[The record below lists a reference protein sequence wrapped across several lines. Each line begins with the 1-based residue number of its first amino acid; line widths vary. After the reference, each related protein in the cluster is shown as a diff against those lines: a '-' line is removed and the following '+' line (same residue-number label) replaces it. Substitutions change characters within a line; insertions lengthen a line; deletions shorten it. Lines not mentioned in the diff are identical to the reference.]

1 MDTLHTVLNRGC
13 SIWDQ
18 TRMPEQEL
26 RQRLDQVR
34 AGMKERNIDL
44 LLVYGDSWKFGHL
57 AYVSHFIPKN
67 RGALAVIPLEGEPAL
82 VIQEPSRNN
91 PFSSTLTWIKETHSV
106 GKFAQGLNEALK
118 ARNLNPKRVGL
129 AAVEEQLNIREWR
142 ELEKLLENV
151 EWVNTGDYLSSL
163 RLLKSPVELSLI
175 KEATAIL
182 EQALARFEKIAK
194 PGQKEYQ
201 VMAELER
208 EARRRGVED
217 FRLLLARSSMPKV
230 GLRPAADSALQKG
243 EAILI
248 FVAASYQRYWAELGK
263 TFCLGR
269 PSEKIAKDY
278 ETAKDV
284 FQRLVAG
291 LSSRI
296 QTSIPTSFLPR
307 ERERIEGGG
316 LVEASASALSLGEVS
331 APVRDSLESYG
342 LGNGLG
348 LDLSEEPSLSSA
360 IKDPIKAGMVLT
372 LRTCFT
378 GEQSGSALISRPY
391 LVTESGLEP
400 LARIDNKLA
409 AIGE

>member
-13 SIWDQ
+13 SIWDK

-26 RQRLDQVR
+26 RGRIDQVR
-34 AGMKERNIDL
+34 AGMKERNVDL

-106 GKFAQGLNEALK
+106 GKFAQGLGEALK
-118 ARNLNPKRVGL
+118 TRGLKPKRVGL
-129 AAVEEQLNIREWR
+129 ATVEEQLNIREWR

-151 EWVNTGDYLSSL
+151 EWVNMGDYLRSL
-163 RLLKSPVELSLI
+163 RLVKSPVELSLL

-182 EQALARFEKIAK
+182 EQALARFEKIAQ

-201 VMAELER
+201 IMAELER

-217 FRLLLARSSMPKV
+217 FRLLLARSSTPKI
-230 GLRPAADSALQKG
+230 GLRPAGDSALQKG
-243 EAILI
+243 EAVLIL
-248 FVAASYQRYWAELGK
+248 VAASYQRYWSELGQ
-263 TFCLGR
+263 TYCLGR
-269 PSEKIAKDY
+269 PSEKIAKDH
-278 ETAKDV
+278 EMA
-284 FQRLVAG
+284 
-291 LSSRI
+291 SRI
-296 QTSIPTSFLPR
+296 FNR
-307 ERERIEGGG
+307 
-316 LVEASASALSLGEVS
+316 LVEATKAGTSALTPGEVP

-348 LDLSEEPSLSSA
+348 LDLTEEPLLGSA
-360 IKDPIKAGMVLT
+360 IKSPIKAGMVLT
-372 LRTCFT
+372 LRSCFT
-378 GEQSGSALISRPY
+378 GQEAGSALISRPY
-391 LVTESGLEP
+391 IVGNSGLEP
-400 LARIDNKLA
+400 LARSEGRLIV
-409 AIGE
+409 IGD

>member
-13 SIWDQ
+13 SIWDK

-26 RQRLDQVR
+26 RGRIEQVR
-34 AGMKERNIDL
+34 AGMKQRAVDL
-44 LLVYGDSWKFGHL
+44 LLVYGDSWKFGQL

-106 GKFAQGLNEALK
+106 GKFAQGLSEALK
-118 ARNLNPKRVGL
+118 TRGLKPKRVGL

-142 ELEKLLENV
+142 ELDKLLENV
-151 EWVNTGDYLSSL
+151 ERVEMGDYISSL
-163 RLLKSPVELSLI
+163 RLVKSPVELSLI

-182 EQALARFEKIAK
+182 EQALARFEKTAS

-217 FRLLLARSSMPKV
+217 FRLLLARSSTPRV
-230 GLRPAADSALQKG
+230 GLRPAVDAALQRG

-248 FVAASYQRYWAELGK
+248 LVAASYQRYWAELGA

-269 PSEKIAKDY
+269 PSEKIAKDH

-291 LSSRI
+291 LSA
-296 QTSIPTSFLPR
+296 PTSFLPR
-307 ERERIEGGG
+307 ERGRIEGGG
-316 LVEASASALSLGEVS
+316 SSKSGGSVFSLDEVS
-331 APVRDSLESYG
+331 APARDSLLAYG
-342 LGNGLG
+342 LANGLG
-348 LDLSEEPSLSSA
+348 LDLTEEPSPGQATNDS
-360 IKDPIKAGMVLT
+360 IKPGSVLT
-372 LRTCFT
+372 LRTCLT
-378 GEQSGSALISRPY
+378 GEQSGSALISAPFS
-391 LVTESGLEP
+391 VTESGLQP
-400 LARIDNKLA
+400 LARAHDTLIS
-409 AIGE
+409 IGD

>member
-1 MDTLHTVLNRGC
+1 VDTLHTVLNRGC
-13 SIWDQ
+13 SIWDK

-26 RQRLDQVR
+26 RRRLDQVR
-34 AGMKERNIDL
+34 VGMKERNIDL

-106 GKFAQGLNEALK
+106 GKFAQGISEALK
-118 ARNLNPKRVGL
+118 TRGLKPKRVGL

-142 ELEKLLENV
+142 ELEKLLETV
-151 EWVNTGDYLSSL
+151 EWVNMGDYLSSL
-163 RLLKSPVELSLI
+163 RLVKSPVELSLL

-182 EQALARFEKIAK
+182 EQALARFEKITK

-217 FRLLLARSSMPKV
+217 FRLLLARSSTPKI

-248 FVAASYQRYWAELGK
+248 FVAASYQRYWAELGQ

-269 PSEKIAKDY
+269 PSEKIVKDY
-278 ETAKDV
+278 ETASRV
-284 FQRLVAG
+284 FHRLVEGTKPGASG
-291 LSSRI
+291 LS
-296 QTSIPTSFLPR
+296 P
-307 ERERIEGGG
+307 GNC
-316 LVEASASALSLGEVS
+316 LSEVS
-331 APVRDSLESYG
+331 APARDSLLAYG
-342 LGNGLG
+342 LDNG
-348 LDLSEEPSLSSA
+348 LDLDLTEEPSLGKATNDS
-360 IKDPIKAGMVLT
+360 IKPGSVLT

-391 LVTESGLEP
+391 LVTASGPEP
-400 LARIDNKLA
+400 LAHGHEKLI
-409 AIGE
+409 AIGD

>member
-13 SIWDQ
+13 SIWDK

-26 RQRLDQVR
+26 RRRLDHVHV
-34 AGMKERNIDL
+34 GMKQRNIDL

-106 GKFAQGLNEALK
+106 GKFAQGLSEALK
-118 ARNLNPKRVGL
+118 TRGLKPRRVGL

-142 ELEKLLENV
+142 EIEKLLETV
-151 EWVNTGDYLSSL
+151 EWVNMGDYLSSL
-163 RLLKSPVELSLI
+163 RLIKSSVELSLI

-182 EQALARFEKIAK
+182 EQALARFEQTAS

-217 FRLLLARSSMPKV
+217 FRLLLARSSTPKI
-230 GLRPAADSALQKG
+230 GLRPALDSALQKG
-243 EAILI
+243 EAVLILI
-248 FVAASYQRYWAELGK
+248 AASYQRYWSELGQ
-263 TFCLGR
+263 TYCLGR
-269 PSEKIAKDY
+269 PSEKIAKDH
-278 ETAKDV
+278 ETAKDI
-284 FQRLVAG
+284 FQRLVTSI
-291 LSSRI
+291 SSSI
-296 QTSIPTSFLPR
+296 QTSASTSFLPR
-307 ERERIEGGG
+307 ERGGMEGGG
-316 LVEASASALSLGEVS
+316 SAILPGELPG
-331 APVRDSLESYG
+331 PVRASIESYG

-360 IKDPIKAGMVLT
+360 TKEPIKAGMVLT
-372 LRTCFT
+372 LRACFT

-391 LVTESGLEP
+391 LVTDSGPGP
-400 LARIDNKLA
+400 LARGHEKLI
-409 AIGE
+409 AIGD